1 MEYFL
6 MHQRGREIMPKVKGT
21 SIKLNG
27 DLSISNILLI
37 MTVNILLVKKG
48 ENN

>member
-1 MEYFL
+1 MT
-6 MHQRGREIMPKVKGT
+6 KVKGT

-37 MTVNILLVKKG
+37 MTVNIPLVKKG